1 MEINRGVQ
9 NIRRENEQEG
19 DFSSK
24 LHEKEKTVWR
34 FEFDSANL
42 FSSNNQQPTTNN
54 LTKNHHRYINIIA
67 PPLRRSSLVSPLPCL
82 CIMPLLYYMMPAE
95 PFR

>member
-1 MEINRGVQ
+1 MEINRGVHS
-9 NIRRENEQEG
+9 IGSENEQEG

-42 FSSNNQQPTTNN
+42 FSSNQQPTTNN
-54 LTKNHHRYINIIA
+54 VIKITTVTST
-67 PPLRRSSLVSPLPCL
+67 SSLPPYGDHHYTSKSAA
-82 CIMPLLYYMMPAE
+82 MPLHYSLLYHMMPAE